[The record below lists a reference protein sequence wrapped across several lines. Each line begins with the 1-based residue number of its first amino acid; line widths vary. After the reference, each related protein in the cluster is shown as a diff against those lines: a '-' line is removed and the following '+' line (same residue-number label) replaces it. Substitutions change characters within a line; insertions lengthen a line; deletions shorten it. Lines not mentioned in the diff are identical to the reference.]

1 MLRHKEPPEGS
12 LALLAEEDGIE
23 VGWRRLGKEGVEALP
38 GCLRRVDGAAVGEAF
53 DVGAAGLG
61 DLAGAGDG
69 VVAEEAPEVAELGE
83 GGELGVV

>member
-1 MLRHKEPPEGS
+1 MVGCVIEKCTEPPFLGAACRPEERGGKKSGMLRHKEPPEGS
-12 LALLAEEDGIE
+12 
-23 VGWRRLGKEGVEALP
+23 

-69 VVAEEAPEVAELGE
+69 VVIEEAPEVAELGE
-83 GGELGVV
+83 GG